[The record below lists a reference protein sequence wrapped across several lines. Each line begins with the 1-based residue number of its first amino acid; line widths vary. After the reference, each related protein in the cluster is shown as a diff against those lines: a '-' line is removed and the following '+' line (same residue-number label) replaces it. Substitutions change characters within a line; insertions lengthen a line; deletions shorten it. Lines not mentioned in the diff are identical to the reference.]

1 MNKIIFEKIID
12 SYQAAEDEVFRLDKE
27 FGICI
32 WNAYT
37 ENFYNKYNY
46 IIHQLFIEAFGE
58 EKTEMIEA
66 YLFDETSMTYE
77 ELVNFIY
84 DE

>member
-1 MNKIIFEKIID
+1 MNKLIFEKIID
-12 SYQAAEDEVFRLDKE
+12 SYQAAEDEVSRLDKE

-46 IIHQLFIEAFGE
+46 IIHQLFIEAFGK
-58 EKTEMIEA
+58 EKTEAIEA
-66 YLFDETSMTYE
+66 YLFDETSMTYD
-77 ELVNFIY
+77 ELINFIY

>member
-1 MNKIIFEKIID
+1 MNKELFKKIID
-12 SYQAAEDEVFRLDKE
+12 TYQSAEDEVSRLDRE
-27 FGICI
+27 FGVCI

-37 ENFYNKYNY
+37 ENFYNKYSY

-58 EKTEMIEA
+58 EKAEMIEE
-66 YLFDETSMTYE
+66 YLFDETSITYDN
-77 ELVNFIY
+77 LVKFIF